1 MISSR
6 GSFADVLACK
16 QSMPRSDI
24 RICSNFAAIWR
35 LRQTEDDLVGIMSTL
50 PALLEFIRFDLGNV
64 VRKRTQ
70 DSGLE
75 ILRLIAGNPLV
86 MNEWSGSCRMLAP
99 MRRSPSLLTSATN
112 GVHLT
117 GYRQSPERG

>member
-16 QSMPRSDI
+16 QSRPRSDI
-24 RICSNFAAIWR
+24 RICFQFRCDMAAP
-35 LRQTEDDLVGIMSTL
+35 QTEDDLVGIMSTL
-50 PALLEFIRFDLGNV
+50 PALLEFIRFDLGDV

-112 GVHLT
+112 GVHLI
-117 GYRQSPERG
+117 GYPLSPERG